1 MKTKIS
7 ATVDAELLSSL
18 EKQTGEGR
26 SQLLEKALRHYQR
39 FLTQQQLEQFYSQHP
54 ETADEQYAADVAEMN
69 AAAALADD

>member
-26 SQLLEKALRHYQR
+26 SQLLENALRHYQR
-39 FLTQQQLEQFYSQHP
+39 FLTQQQLEQFHSQHS
-54 ETADEQYAADVAEMN
+54 ETSDEQYAADIAEMN
-69 AAAALADD
+69 VDAALTDG